1 LVFAKII
8 LHHSKIHH
16 SSFIIHHFPTMAGGL
31 KEVRERIKSVIST
44 QQITKAM
51 KMVSAAKLRKAQNA
65 IVQLRPYADRLNRML
80 SNILSNLDGDAS
92 TAFGTAREVKNTLVV
107 VVTSNRGLCGA
118 FNTNINKEAV
128 ALINE
133 KYGKQRS
140 EGKVTVMFIGKKGFD
155 YFRRR
160 YRDLNFNTDHI
171 GLYDTATYDNVS
183 TLAKSLMEAF
193 TLGKYDAI
201 DIVYSRFR
209 NAATQFPTA
218 EQWLP
223 VPKLE
228 ATPGQSKKKADYIF
242 EPDQLQLLET
252 LVPSI
257 LQLSFHKMVLDTIAG
272 EHGGR
277 MTAMGKATDNAEE
290 MLKALKISYN
300 KARQEAITTELGE
313 IVGGAAALEGG
324 S

>member
-1 LVFAKII
+1 
-8 LHHSKIHH
+8 
-16 SSFIIHHFPTMAGGL
+16 MAGGL

-92 TAFGTAREVKNTLVV
+92 TSFGKAREVKNTLVV

-133 KYGKQRS
+133 KYGKQRRD
-140 EGKVTVMFIGKKGFD
+140 GNVTLLFVGKKGYD

-160 YRDLNFNTDHI
+160 WRDLQYNNEHMD
-171 GLYDTATYDNVS
+171 LYDKATYENVS
-183 TLAKSLMEAF
+183 DLAQLLMDAF
-193 TLGKYDAI
+193 SSGKYDAI
-201 DIVYSRFR
+201 DVVYSRFR
-209 NAATQFPTA
+209 NAATQYPTS

-223 VPKLE
+223 VPKME
-228 ATPGQSKKKADYIF
+228 VKSSTPSRKKADYLF
-242 EPDQLQLLET
+242 EPDKEQLLET

-257 LQLSFHKMVLDTIAG
+257 LKLSFHKMVLDTIAG
-272 EHGGR
+272 EHGSR
-277 MTAMGKATDNAEE
+277 MTAMGKATDNADEL
-290 MLKALKISYN
+290 LKALRITYN